1 MDTSP
6 LRGRRIHFAGSAAA
20 NADERLVAYAHSVI
34 QALTR
39 HLVSEGATFA
49 IPFGREPRLNSGADA
64 PSIIFDWSVAEVIGA
79 LLQDGVVSA
88 AGPNGRLIA
97 TVSTSRTDEHIP
109 DVRRPLYNDL
119 RSRDAVE
126 MRFLTPG
133 WTAGALQRQA
143 MAQVGDI
150 LIAISGGQG
159 VEQLATEYSARGKP
173 VIPLD
178 LQLGAS
184 SGDGSGGA
192 ARLFSRALEDHKLFF
207 RLKDDAAATDL
218 LDRTRTRNGDSEPDV
233 VVAALLDVLHALTPP
248 RAFYVRMLNPKL
260 PDYPAVEKF
269 FRGSVDVLVR
279 SLGYEPLEMGKGDNE
294 FAWLNEAIF
303 HSLHHSSVVVVDV
316 TGLRPN
322 CFVELGYA
330 LGNGQ
335 RVILTA
341 MDGTNFPFD
350 VFAIDHFPWKEGE
363 EISAQLDRFR
373 THWERNIDMPKLV
386 RPNEAR

>member
-126 MRFLTPG
+126 M
-133 WTAGALQRQA
+133 
-143 MAQVGDI
+143 
-150 LIAISGGQG
+150 
-159 VEQLATEYSARGKP
+159 
-173 VIPLD
+173 
-178 LQLGAS
+178 
-184 SGDGSGGA
+184 
-192 ARLFSRALEDHKLFF
+192 
-207 RLKDDAAATDL
+207 
-218 LDRTRTRNGDSEPDV
+218 
-233 VVAALLDVLHALTPP
+233 
-248 RAFYVRMLNPKL
+248 
-260 PDYPAVEKF
+260 
-269 FRGSVDVLVR
+269 
-279 SLGYEPLEMGKGDNE
+279 
-294 FAWLNEAIF
+294 
-303 HSLHHSSVVVVDV
+303 
-316 TGLRPN
+316 
-322 CFVELGYA
+322 
-330 LGNGQ
+330 
-335 RVILTA
+335 
-341 MDGTNFPFD
+341 
-350 VFAIDHFPWKEGE
+350 
-363 EISAQLDRFR
+363 
-373 THWERNIDMPKLV
+373 
-386 RPNEAR
+386 